1 MEASIPVRTE
11 GLDEIQPKAGL
22 GCIILCLNFLVQ
34 VSECVRASEA
44 KTFSIKDTQTSEKP
58 KFTLPLLHFL
68 CRFALLLLL
77 LPLKVSQLCGF
88 PGNNNNTTT
97 QTNNRDNQKNRR
109 NTTKINMSITTK
121 NKNCSK

>member
-88 PGNNNNTTT
+88 PGNNNNTNN
-97 QTNNRDNQKNRR
+97 TNKQQVQPKEQKEH
-109 NTTKINMSITTK
+109 
-121 NKNCSK
+121 NKNQHEHHYQK